1 VGSLIKFIV
10 DNHIGDISSILGIL
24 IAIIGFWIT
33 IISVRRAKKIS
44 QQVREDIA
52 KVNTIEEFS
61 AALMTMNEIKTLNRE
76 GNYSILPDKCS
87 ALRKSL
93 ISIKKTTPNLSGSHE
108 DSLQNAILHFS
119 DLEKKVERHLANKDT
134 TIDVPRINQLI
145 SKQVDNL
152 NEILIEIKTMIG
164 R

>member
-1 VGSLIKFIV
+1 METLIKFVV
-10 DNHIGDISSILGIL
+10 DNHIGDISSFLGVL
-24 IAIIGFWIT
+24 IVIVGFWIT
-33 IISVRRAKKIS
+33 IKNVSRAKQIS
-44 QQVREDIA
+44 QKVREDIA

-93 ISIKKTTPNLSGSHE
+93 ISIRKTTPNLSEIHKE
-108 DSLQNAILHFS
+108 SLQSAILHFA
-119 DLEKKVERHLANKDT
+119 DIEKKIERYLANNAMP
-134 TIDVPRINQLI
+134 IDVPRINQLI

-152 NEILIEIKTMIG
+152 NEMLIEIKSMIG

>member
-1 VGSLIKFIV
+1 VGTLIKFVV
-10 DNHIGDISSILGIL
+10 DNHIGDISSVLGVF
-24 IAIIGFWIT
+24 IAIFGFWIT
-33 IISVRRAKKIS
+33 IKNIKRAKQIS
-44 QQVREDIA
+44 QKVREDIA

-93 ISIKKTTPNLSGSHE
+93 ISIRKTTPKISENHKE
-108 DSLQNAILHFS
+108 SLQNAIIHFA
-119 DLEKKVERHLANKDT
+119 DIEKKIEKYLANKEIP
-134 TIDVPRINQLI
+134 IDVPRINNLI

-152 NEILIEIKTMIG
+152 NEVLIEIKTMIG